1 MKFYIGASRL
11 LHRKL
16 ENGEWEYFSHI
27 FGVWRPDISRGT
39 KARGAD
45 GPYSLEEII
54 EIGLEIWDSGRY
66 RDTLDDLI

>member
-1 MKFYIGASRL
+1 MKFYIGASRV

-16 ENGEWEYFSHI
+16 DNGEWEYFSHN
-27 FGVWRPDISRGT
+27 FGTWRPDLIRG
-39 KARGAD
+39 ADAQAD

-66 RDTLDDLI
+66 RDILEDLV